1 MKILKLSP
9 YYFPERISSS
19 HLTEDLERG
28 YIDAGHEIEV
38 ICPTPTRGVSAAERA
53 KYKKIRYEE
62 KEGGKIK
69 VHRFP
74 MMREKHNPVLRA
86 LRYFAVQSVQK
97 SKGKKVKD
105 VDLIYGGSTPPTQG
119 ILCGKVARALSKK
132 QGKKV
137 PFIYN
142 LQDVFPDSLV
152 TTGLAKKGGL
162 LWKIGRKIENKTY
175 ANADKIIVIS
185 EDIKKNIMDKGVP
198 EEKIAL
204 IGNWIDTETVR
215 PIPYAENKLAKEL
228 GIADGK
234 FRVVYAG
241 NLGLAQGVDT
251 LISAAKLLENEK
263 EIEFL
268 IFGRG
273 AAEAE
278 LKKQAEGAANIRFF
292 PLQPVE
298 RVPEVYSLGDACAVL
313 CKAGTGG
320 AGLPSKT
327 WSIMGCGRPL
337 LLSFDDGELTDTVKK
352 ANAGLCAPAEDAEAL
367 AENVKK
373 LAKEKEL
380 TRQLGENARA
390 YAVAHTGK
398 EQAIEKYL
406 KLLDEALGEAR

>member
-9 YYFPERISSS
+9 YYAPERVSSS
-19 HLTEDLERG
+19 HLTSDLEKGFVGAG
-28 YIDAGHEIEV
+28 YEIEV
-38 ICPTPTRGVSAAERA
+38 ICPTPTRGVSAAERE

-62 KEGGKIK
+62 KEDGKIK
-69 VHRFP
+69 VRRFP

-97 SKGKKVKD
+97 RKGKKVKD

-119 ILCGKVARALSKK
+119 ILCGKVAKTLSKK

-162 LWKIGRKIENKTY
+162 LWKIGRKIENRTY
-175 ANADKIIVIS
+175 AYADRIIVIS

-204 IGNWIDTETVR
+204 IGNWIDTDTVR

-251 LISAAKLLENEK
+251 LISAAKL
-263 EIEFL
+263 IEFL

-273 AAEAE
+273 AAEE
-278 LKKQAEGAANIRFF
+278 SLKKQAQDLKNLRFF

-337 LLSFDDGELTDTVKK
+337 LLSFDEGELTDTVKE
-352 ANAGLCAPAEDAEAL
+352 AGAGLCAPAEDAAAL

-373 LAKEKEL
+373 LAKDKEL
-380 TRQLGENARA
+380 TRRLGENARA

-406 KLLDEALGEAR
+406 KLINEALGEAR